1 MLLWQLR
8 CSALEKILSK
18 PRCCVI
24 LHITA
29 CLDVCARGRQRGKTK
44 RAGRVCVCVRES
56 EFEALLRAYIA
67 AQITNLGAVIPAS
80 RCYFKPT
87 FEANHPVMILLIAN
101 EGSDGR

>member
-1 MLLWQLR
+1 MCER
-8 CSALEKILSK
+8 E
-18 PRCCVI
+18 
-24 LHITA
+24 
-29 CLDVCARGRQRGKTK
+29 TK
-44 RAGRVCVCVRES
+44 RQNKEGRAGVCVCVRES